1 MLVKWKPFLL
11 LAAAL
16 VVAAALIFILIR
28 SFDSNPN
35 SERNTGESSHEAA
48 GSETPAVLKAYLKE
62 DAVVLSSEK
71 GIVYDFQL
79 LIDEFP
85 DDREVH
91 RINATARIPTAFEV
105 VSIVPNSTNLKATN
119 VEFNSVNGRL
129 ELHIHNTDDSAIS
142 FANSDTSRE
151 LATIRL
157 KLNRELTVVMNEE
170 IKVNSMEI
178 GYSDNKTDSYDVS
191 GAVSKVSFA
200 PLAGAIG
207 KLPRNGNPVVSHK
220 FGADPYALVFKDRV
234 YLYNTNDVLEYDGD
248 GNVKD
253 NSYGNI
259 NKLSVISSDDLVN
272 WTDHG
277 EINAAGP
284 EGAAKWAT
292 QSWAPAAAHKVI
304 NGQDKF
310 FLYFANNASGIGVL
324 SSDSPIGPWV
334 DPIGKPLISR
344 SMSAAADVTWLFD
357 PAVLVD
363 DDGKA
368 YIYFGGGVPEG
379 KDEMPNTA
387 RVMQLSEDMIGVV
400 GEAAS
405 IPAPFMFEDAGIN
418 KYNGVYYYTYCSNF
432 YNGARPEGSPPA
444 GEIAYMTSDN
454 PMGPW
459 TYHGTILK
467 NPGHFFGVG
476 GNNHH
481 VIFQFHDAWYIAY
494 HAQTLSKAMG
504 VPKGYRST
512 HLNKVLFSE
521 DGSIGE
527 IAADM
532 KGVEQIKDFNP
543 FVRVEAETIAWSA
556 GINTQPLLTDDKE
569 QTSVKLAVSDIGNGD
584 WTAVSKVNF
593 GSGATSFM
601 AWVASAEDGGSIELR
616 LDDPEGKLVGTL
628 AVPSTEGW
636 NQWVEV
642 KTKVLGAEGIH
653 DLYFVFNGKPGTEL
667 FKIGAWQFSK

>member
-1 MLVKWKPFLL
+1 
-11 LAAAL
+11 LANDRR
-16 VVAAALIFILIR
+16 VADHACQM
-28 SFDSNPN
+28 
-35 SERNTGESSHEAA
+35 E
-48 GSETPAVLKAYLKE
+48 
-62 DAVVLSSEK
+62 
-71 GIVYDFQL
+71 
-79 LIDEFP
+79 
-85 DDREVH
+85 
-91 RINATARIPTAFEV
+91 
-105 VSIVPNSTNLKATN
+105 
-119 VEFNSVNGRL
+119 
-129 ELHIHNTDDSAIS
+129 AIS
-142 FANSDTSRE
+142 FANTDSSME

-157 KLNRELTVVMNEE
+157 KLNRELTEVMNEE
-170 IKVNSMEI
+170 IKMNSMEI
-178 GYSDNKTDSYDVS
+178 GFSDNKKASYDVS
-191 GAVSKVSFA
+191 GAASKVSFA
-200 PLAGAIG
+200 PPARAIG
-207 KLPRNGNPVVSHK
+207 KLPPNGNPVVSHK
-220 FGADPYALVFKDRV
+220 FGADPYALVFEDRV

-259 NKLSVISSDDLVN
+259 NKLSVISSGDLVN

-277 EINAAGP
+277 EIIAAGP

-304 NGQDKF
+304 NGVDKF

-324 SSDSPIGPWV
+324 SSDSPTGPWV
-334 DPIGKPLISR
+334 DPIGKPLISQ
-344 SMSAAADVTWLFD
+344 SMPAAADVTWLFD

-387 RVMQLSEDMIGVV
+387 RVMQLGDDMISVV
-400 GEAAS
+400 GEAAA

-432 YNGARPEGSPPA
+432 YNGVRPEGSPPA
-444 GEIAYMTSDN
+444 GEIAYMTSGN

-459 TYHGTILK
+459 TYQGTILK

-494 HAQTLSKAMG
+494 HAQTLSKAIG

-512 HLNKVLFSE
+512 HLNQVFFNE

-532 KGVEQIKDFNP
+532 KGVEQIEAFNP
-543 FVRVEAETIAWSA
+543 FVRVEAETMAWSA
-556 GINTQPLLTDDKE
+556 GIDTQPLLTDDNE
-569 QTSVKLAVSDIGNGD
+569 QAPVKLAVSDIGNGD

-593 GSGATSFM
+593 GSGASLFM
-601 AWVASAEDGGSIELR
+601 ALVSSAEDGGILELR
-616 LDDPEGKLVGTL
+616 LDDPEGKLIGTL
-628 AVPSTEGW
+628 AVSSTNGW
-636 NQWVEV
+636 NQWIEAKTEV
-642 KTKVLGAEGIH
+642 TGAEGIH
-653 DLYFVFNGKPGTEL
+653 DLYFVFKGKPGTEL
-667 FKIGAWQFSK
+667 FKINSWQFSK